1 MRSMKL
7 ESLLIALACIFTL
20 SGPSQ
25 AGTPGSDIQQLTIY
39 TAKKI
44 ITMEPALPEATAVAV
59 ANGKIVAVGSLED
72 LKPWT
77 SKFDSTIDRT
87 FADKILM
94 PGFIDPHIHPSLP
107 AVLTQFSFLAP
118 DDWSLPTGEF
128 PGARTPEQYLE
139 SLQAL
144 VESHYSDP
152 SVDTSVP
159 FIAWGYHPLWHGDVY
174 RQKLDQ
180 LFPDKSVML
189 WHRSFHELIAN
200 SAAIKQLGVTREET
214 EGNHEIDWDKGHFW
228 EIGAKLL
235 LQKMTFV
242 FAPERYGKGMENLVA
257 MIHQGGITTVMDMGI
272 GIFGNA
278 EGEIELVNAT
288 MNKPDVPSRIVLT
301 PIVTDFIARG
311 VSPRD
316 ALKEIEQWTENSN
329 NKVMFDD
336 HFKIMLDGAIFSG
349 LAQYGFPGYIDGHEG
364 VWLAPLDVTYDYARV
379 FWEEGFQI
387 HAHTNGDKSAEALI
401 DIVSRLQAQ
410 KPRFDHRTV
419 LEHFAYAKEDQ
430 LYHLGDLGVAV
441 SANPYYQYI
450 LADIYAEQWLGNDRA
465 RNMVPLGSVKRAGI
479 RFALHSDAPMAP
491 LSPLTLAWTA
501 VNRTTVN
508 GNKNFETQQVSVH
521 DAMKAITIDAAWI
534 MRWEDRIGSIR
545 AGKNA
550 DFAILEQDPYKVE
563 PQKLKDILIWGTV
576 FEGKKFP
583 VQKSN

>member
-1 MRSMKL
+1 MPDMKL
-7 ESLLIALACIFTL
+7 ESALIALALFFTL
-20 SGPSQ
+20 SGPSK
-25 AGTPGSDIQQLTIY
+25 AGAPDSEIQQLTIY

-59 ANGKIVAVGSLED
+59 ANGKIVAVGSLET

-77 SKFDSTIDRT
+77 SKFDFTIDKT
-87 FADKILM
+87 FDDKILM

-128 PGARTPEQYLE
+128 PGATTPEQYMD

-144 VESHYSDP
+144 VKQHYADP
-152 SVDTSVP
+152 SADTSVP

-174 RQKLDQ
+174 RDKLDQ
-180 LFPDKSVML
+180 LFPDKPVML
-189 WHRSFHELIAN
+189 WHRSFHELIVN
-200 SAAIKQLGVTREET
+200 SAAIKLLGVTQEET
-214 EGNHEIDWDKGHFW
+214 DGNHEIDWDKGHFW

-272 GIFGNA
+272 GVFGNA
-278 EGEIELVNAT
+278 EGEIELVNVA

-311 VSPRD
+311 VSPQD
-316 ALKEIEQWTENSN
+316 ALEEIRQWTENSN
-329 NKVMFDD
+329 DKVMFDN

-364 VWLAPLDVTYDYARV
+364 VWLAPLDVTYEYARV
-379 FWEEGFQI
+379 FWDAGFQI
-387 HAHTNGDKSAEALI
+387 HAHVNGDKSAAALI
-401 DIVSRLQAQ
+401 DMVSRLQAQ

-441 SANPYYQYI
+441 SANPYYQYM
-450 LADIYAEQWLGNDRA
+450 LADVYAEQWLGNDRA

-491 LSPLTLAWTA
+491 LSPLTLVWTA

-508 GNKNFETQQVSVH
+508 GNQNFETQKVSVH
-521 DAMKAITIDAAWI
+521 DALKAVTIDAAWI

-550 DFAILEQDPYKVE
+550 DFTVLEQDPYKVE
-563 PQKLKDILIWGTV
+563 PQKLKDISIWGTV

-583 VQKSN
+583 VQKTK

>member
-1 MRSMKL
+1 MPNMKL
-7 ESLLIALACIFTL
+7 ESALIALTLIFTL
-20 SGPSQ
+20 SGPSI
-25 AGTPGSDIQQLTIY
+25 AGAPDSEIQQLTVY

-59 ANGKIVAVGSLED
+59 ANGKIVAVGSLET

-77 SKFDSTIDRT
+77 SKFDFTIDKT
-87 FADKILM
+87 FEDKILM

-128 PGARTPEQYLE
+128 PGARTPEQYLD

-144 VESHYSDP
+144 VEQHYADASA
-152 SVDTSVP
+152 DTSVP

-174 RQKLDQ
+174 RDKLDQ
-180 LFPDKSVML
+180 LFPDKPVML

-200 SAAIKQLGVTREET
+200 SAAIKQLGITREET

-242 FAPERYGKGMENLVA
+242 FAPERYGKGMENLVS

-311 VSPRD
+311 VSPQD
-316 ALKEIEQWTENSN
+316 ALKEIEQWTANSN
-329 NKVMFDD
+329 NKVMFDN

-364 VWLAPLDVTYDYARV
+364 VWLAPLDVTYEYARV
-379 FWEEGFQI
+379 FWDEGFQI
-387 HAHTNGDKSAEALI
+387 HAHTNGDKSAAALI
-401 DIVSRLQAQ
+401 DMVSRLQAQ

-441 SANPYYQYI
+441 SANPYYQYM
-450 LADIYAEQWLGNDRA
+450 LADVYAEQWLGNDRA

-491 LSPLTLAWTA
+491 LSPLTLVWTA

-508 GNKNFETQQVSVH
+508 GNQNFETQKVSVH
-521 DAMKAITIDAAWI
+521 DALKAITIDAAWI

-550 DFAILEQDPYKVE
+550 DFTVLEQDPYKVE
-563 PQKLKDILIWGTV
+563 PQKLKDIPIWGTV
-576 FEGKKFP
+576 FEGEKFP